1 MESHCGQPGLHSDTF
16 ICFRKN
22 SNVLVTFLSTMG
34 MSVGSNF
41 ISQEK
46 KTKKEETSKTSHG
59 FLTLE

>member
-1 MESHCGQPGLHSDTF
+1 MESHCGQPGLHSDTL

-34 MSVGSNF
+34 MWVGSNF

-46 KTKKEETSKTSHG
+46 KTDKERG
-59 FLTLE
+59 N